1 VIWPGKAKKSSQQHV
16 NNQLTL
22 KDLIDPKN
30 EQEYRFFD
38 LCRQMLTY
46 DPNKRITAR
55 QALNHLVF
63 KEEIVQ

>member
-1 VIWPGKAKKSSQQHV
+1 
-16 NNQLTL
+16 
-22 KDLIDPKN
+22 LIDPKN